1 MINNETAKSTYTVTE
16 GVSEYNI
23 GFAFQYNTDG
33 TPQLLVYKNK
43 MSETPLVY
51 NTNFTINEAQTKIVL
66 VSGVEVGDRIDI
78 IRDIPLKQQST
89 YHVGRIDPEQ
99 IETDL
104 DLAVERDQQIQA
116 NIDFIGEVPE
126 DHEARIQTL
135 EQDVDDI
142 EDLIPTQTTTENQLA
157 DKNFVNS
164 SISTATATFRGT
176 YSSLAELE
184 AVTADL
190 NDYGFV
196 ESTDA
201 AGNTLYSR
209 YKYDGDAWAFEY
221 NLNNS
226 SFTAA
231 QWAAINSG
239 ITSDMVATYHNTT
252 GRNVGDIFFTARL
265 DNGLNGAVACDGTQ
279 YNTTDFTGASS
290 IGALLEA
297 GKLPY
302 VSLSQYATL
311 LSTNGSVGV
320 FGWDG
325 TGTTAFKVPSLND
338 IFIETGTALQV
349 GDYIA
354 PGLPDHNHTY
364 TMSTSSV
371 LRGSGSYGSLTS
383 DTTTFNS
390 GNASA
395 SNAIYG
401 ASNTVQPQAVRYRA
415 MVQLFISATDEATA
429 TCTAV
434 TSQVAANTSAIAGAD
449 YVVESQLP
457 TALNNYTWYRKYKS
471 GWVEQGGYYNGNVT
485 AGSSAS
491 VSLPITMADTNY
503 TCIITAEQNDTDWT
517 YGVLKDGSRTTTGFY
532 IFAGGGSGSDKIKG
546 ACWQVSG
553 VAA

>member
-1 MINNETAKSTYTVTE
+1 MINNSTAKSTYTVTD
-16 GVSEYNI
+16 VSLPYAI
-23 GFAFQYNTDG
+23 GFVFQYNTDG
-33 TPQLLVYKNK
+33 TPQIMVYKNK
-43 MSETPLVY
+43 LSETPLVY
-51 NTNFTINEAQTKIVL
+51 NTNYKISDDGLSIVL
-66 VSGVEVGDRIDI
+66 LSGVEVGDRIDI
-78 IRDIPLKQQST
+78 IRNIPLKQQSS

-126 DHEARIQTL
+126 DHEARIQAL

-164 SISTATATFRGT
+164 SIATSTATFRGT
-176 YSSLAELE
+176 YDSLVELE
-184 AVTADL
+184 AVTADA

-196 ESTDA
+196 VSVDA

-209 YKYDGDAWAFEY
+209 YKYDGTNWGFEY
-221 NLNNS
+221 DLNNS

-239 ITSDMVATYHNTT
+239 ITEGMVAAYHNTT
-252 GRNVGDIFFTARL
+252 GRNVGDIFFTTRL

-279 YNTTDFTGASS
+279 YNTTDFTGASAV
-290 IGALLEA
+290 GALLEA

-325 TGTTAFKVPSLND
+325 TGTIAFRVPALND
-338 IFIETGTALQV
+338 IFVETGTAAQI

-354 PGLPDHNHTY
+354 PGLPDTTLTIPCSKMGSNIADHGAYWN
-364 TMSTSSV
+364 MPFDSV
-371 LRGSGSYGSLTS
+371 TVKLSDGS
-383 DTTTFNS
+383 NS
-390 GNASA
+390 
-395 SNAIYG
+395 IYG
-401 ASNTVQPQAVRYRA
+401 ASNTVQPQSVRYRA
-415 MVQLFISATDEATA
+415 MIQLFITATDEAVE
-429 TCTAV
+429 TCTTVA
-434 TSQVAANTSAIAGAD
+434 SQVAANTAAISGAD

-471 GWVEQGGYYNGNVT
+471 GWVEQGGQVT
-485 AGSSAS
+485 QATTSQQALVFPVEMSDANYQVLSSVVDDNLSNYVFCVQVKNKTVTGFDTQVWGS
-491 VSLPITMADTNY
+491 Y
-503 TCIITAEQNDTDWT
+503 Q
-517 YGVLKDGSRTTTGFY
+517 GGTTT
-532 IFAGGGSGSDKIKG
+532 SGYNFV
-546 ACWQVSG
+546 WQVSG